1 MKIYFVLAFL
11 FTQRHLSES
20 KDPIK
25 LVAVAGDSVFFPSPG
40 NKLSSSHAAWI
51 FVTGNCTEII
61 KFEVAATTITR
72 PAPAYKKRILFY
84 TGLRTFVLMY
94 VQEDDSGI
102 YHYIDNS
109 QKKTISIVHL
119 QVYDHLAEPQLSS
132 NSTLENSIIALT
144 CSTSKSILSVTW
156 LISGFAAHNY
166 RYTLIDDNTTLVI
179 KNAQKSDS
187 GTYTCFVRNPVSEAS
202 SSYELTVKYQYILT
216 VAAGSNVTFP
226 GPKNPEKYKTT
237 IWIFHN
243 HISSDVVSF
252 ARSSNR
258 YAEARTVTSI

>member
-51 FVTGNCTEII
+51 FV
-61 KFEVAATTITR
+61 
-72 PAPAYKKRILFY
+72 